1 MTIKL
6 KSQSKYQ
13 IRRTSNFKKNY
24 KKIKRQGKDVE
35 KLKYVVSKLVDGIK
49 LEEKYNDHSLK
60 DTKHFKNCRE
70 CHIEPDWLL
79 VYQYR
84 DNELILF
91 LMETGSHS
99 EIFNM

>member
-13 IRRTSNFKKNY
+13 IKRTSNFKQNY

-35 KLKYVVSKLVDGIK
+35 KLKYVVNKLADGIK
-49 LEEKYNDHSLK
+49 LEEKYNDHALK
-60 DTKHFKNCRE
+60 DSKHFKDCRE
-70 CHIEPDWLL
+70 CHLEPDWLL
-79 VYQYR
+79 VYQYKE
-84 DNELILF
+84 NELILF